1 MSTALG
7 RSQLAPGGVASNGT
21 ERAGR
26 AFPPGRRSI
35 SRARRAAA
43 HTLREGARAVLSP
56 AGITGL
62 AVEATW
68 QAVHLAVY
76 PFGLLREVHRDPDA
90 YRLEGLGPLQRGLV
104 VGDVEAAGTPILL
117 LHGMVDNRSVFT
129 LLRRGLR
136 RRGFAR
142 VLSTNYSLT
151 TNDVRTAAEQLG
163 REIEDLCERTGY
175 ERIHVV
181 GHSLGGLIAR
191 YYVQRLGG
199 HERVHTL
206 VTLASPHG
214 GTWTAYLLNTE
225 LTRQL
230 RPGSSLQAELAEP
243 LPGCRTRF
251 ICYWS
256 DLDQVIVPQRNARL
270 IHPDLSVQNHLV
282 RGAGHM
288 SLPVSSRLTYEIS
301 SALSQLNHDGSTQTA
316 GVSTLQPR

>member
-1 MSTALG
+1 MSTVLE
-7 RSQLAPGGVASNGT
+7 RDDPAPGTVAST
-21 ERAGR
+21 VSGR
-26 AFPPGRRSI
+26 ADRVFSLGLRRI
-35 SRARRAAA
+35 SRAHRAGT
-43 HTLREGARAVLSP
+43 HHLRAGARAVLSP
-56 AGITGL
+56 AGIAGL

-68 QAVHLAVY
+68 QTVHLAVC
-76 PFGLLREVHRDPDA
+76 PFGLLREAHRDPDA
-90 YRLEGLGPLQRGLV
+90 YRLEGLGPAQRGLV

-151 TNDVRTAAEQLG
+151 TNDVRAAAAQLG
-163 REIEDLCERTGY
+163 HEIEELCERTGY

-301 SALSQLNHDGSTQTA
+301 TALSQLNSDGSIQTA